1 MNREN
6 LALGMAVF
14 AVVPAIYQATLPPV
28 AVVRESADVGGH
40 LASAER
46 SAAITAGVFVLAAA
60 TVAQSAEVAG
70 LGLAAVFAFSLMYS
84 RARTTQP

>member
-1 MNREN
+1 MNRDN
-6 LALGMAVF
+6 LGLGLAVC
-14 AVVPAIYQATLPPV
+14 AVVPAIYQASLPPV

-46 SAAITAGVFVLAAA
+46 SAAITAGVFVLAVA

-70 LGLAAVFAFSLMYS
+70 LGLAAVFAFSVMYS
-84 RARTTQP
+84 RARVTQP